1 MKTNTSLL
9 VLLLS
14 GFVMAC
20 TAPQKPVHFA
30 IQSNSDEALPKV
42 RALLAQNGHET
53 ESMDPQAGIIHTRWV
68 DTGFMMGQVQGQTAT
83 ILRRYT
89 VTMVTMAD
97 GKSNL
102 TLRADTKKCAQGG
115 FEIGGEMVTG
125 ACEVMSELAPAHQ
138 QELDAL
144 GAQLSSQAI

>member
-1 MKTNTSLL
+1 MKTNNSLI
-9 VLLLS
+9 VILLC

-20 TAPQKPVHFA
+20 TAPQKPYQFP
-30 IQSNSDEALPKV
+30 IQSQSDEALPKI

-53 ESMDPQAGIIHTRWV
+53 ELMDPEAGIIHTRWV

-83 ILRRYT
+83 VLRRYT
-89 VTMVTMAD
+89 VTLVPLAD
-97 GKSNL
+97 GKNTL

-125 ACEVMSELAPAHQ
+125 ACEVMNELAPAHQ
-138 QELDAL
+138 NELDAL

>member
-1 MKTNTSLL
+1 MKTKSSLAI
-9 VLLLS
+9 LLLC

-20 TAPQKPVHFA
+20 TAPQKPYQFP
-30 IQSNSDEALPKV
+30 IQSQSDEALPKV

-53 ESMDPQAGIIHTRWV
+53 ASMDPEAGIIHTRWV
-68 DTGFMMGQVQGQTAT
+68 DTGFMMGSVQGQTAT
-83 ILRRYT
+83 IIRRYT
-89 VTMVTMAD
+89 VTMVTTAN
-97 GKSNL
+97 GTNSL

-144 GAQLSSQAI
+144 GTQLSSQAI